1 MNHRSVTLEEMDNL
15 KNEAEYYSGQV
26 QDVSSSL
33 LSCLSCL
40 ERATKASRISAE
52 STLLAAV
59 GAQTTFLQSY
69 VKSEREQ
76 IEKRAT
82 ELNKLERAVS
92 QLTPRADIDVYVT
105 LVNTNS
111 NNSTSNS
118 DSDDGGVASS
128 MALLHMYSGT
138 EGGEKTTQNC
148 CGSSDIK
155 SLMDIVF
162 ESTDNEIKTDQI
174 SSLTKN
180 SARRSAVLTHLNIER
195 SKNTNV
201 SVPVFNNLL
210 ILFEALLASC
220 TNEKTDISNFLSTM
234 MMANT
239 FFTKNNNNNNNNNN
253 NATNTNASIDR
264 STRIYVKVSHRSG
277 AFVPKVRQLF

>member
-138 EGGEKTTQNC
+138 EGGEKT
-148 CGSSDIK
+148 I
-155 SLMDIVF
+155 
-162 ESTDNEIKTDQI
+162 
-174 SSLTKN
+174 
-180 SARRSAVLTHLNIER
+180 
-195 SKNTNV
+195 
-201 SVPVFNNLL
+201 
-210 ILFEALLASC
+210 
-220 TNEKTDISNFLSTM
+220 
-234 MMANT
+234 
-239 FFTKNNNNNNNNNN
+239 
-253 NATNTNASIDR
+253 
-264 STRIYVKVSHRSG
+264 
-277 AFVPKVRQLF
+277 